1 MEQAPYSHGEL
12 MSRADPDEVEVGEGP
27 WQPEGETPAH
37 HDAKVGEQDHCYN
50 TQHYCTNL
58 GGGKELVP

>member
-1 MEQAPYSHGEL
+1 

-27 WQPEGETPAH
+27 GKAEGETPAH

-58 GGGKELVP
+58 GGGKELIP